1 MGMSPTVND
10 LAGTIFNIMR
20 FSVYDGPGI
29 RTTVFLKGCPAS
41 CLWCHNPEALSGKI
55 QLMVR
60 KDRCRHCGDCA
71 AACPRNAIFLQDG
84 ETATDRKRCLQCGA
98 CVDVCYAE
106 ARELVGRSITVNALM
121 DEISRDILFFEESG
135 GGVTFS
141 GGGPLQQNEFLRE
154 ILKACKRR
162 GLHTAVDTTGYA
174 PPEVLQRI
182 AEWTDLFLYDLKL
195 MDDMRHREFTGISN
209 GVILQNLKELAAG
222 GNQVQIR
229 VPLVPGINDSRENI
243 REMGRF
249 VATIPNVKEI
259 ELLPYHAAG
268 IGKYERLGLRSCL
281 QEISP
286 LSNTAMNQ
294 IVEELQ
300 RHGIAVHVGNDSQ
313 RH

>member
-1 MGMSPTVND
+1 MSPTVED
-10 LAGTIFNIMR
+10 PAGTIFNIMR

-71 AACPRNAIFLQDG
+71 ATCPRNAISLQDG
-84 ETATDRKRCLQCGA
+84 EPATDRKRCLQCGA

-106 ARELVGRSITVNALM
+106 ARELVGRSLTVRDLM
-121 DEISRDILFFEESG
+121 KEISRDIPFFEESG

-141 GGGPLQQNEFLRE
+141 GGEPLQQHEFLQQL
-154 ILKACKRR
+154 LKACKER

-174 PPEVLQRI
+174 PPEILQRI
-182 AEWTDLFLYDLKL
+182 GDWTDLFLYDLKL
-195 MDDMRHREFTGISN
+195 MDDLRHREFTGISN
-209 GVILQNLKELAAG
+209 GVILQNLKDLAFRG
-222 GNQVQIR
+222 KQVLIR
-229 VPLVPGINDSRENI
+229 VPLVPGINDSLENI
-243 REMGRF
+243 REMGQF
-249 VATIPNVKEI
+249 VAMLPNVREI
-259 ELLPYHAAG
+259 ELLPYHASGA
-268 IGKYERLGLRSCL
+268 GKYERLGLKFSL
-281 QEISP
+281 PEILP
-286 LSNTAMNQ
+286 LSNAETNQ

-300 RHGIAVHVGNDSQ
+300 RHGIAVRIGDESP

>member
-1 MGMSPTVND
+1 MGMSPTAND

-71 AACPRNAIFLQDG
+71 AACPRNAISLQDG
-84 ETATDRKRCLQCGA
+84 ETATDWKRCLQCGA
-98 CVDVCYAE
+98 CVEVCYAE
-106 ARELVGRSITVNALM
+106 ARELVGRSVTVRDLLK
-121 DEISRDILFFEESG
+121 EISRDIPFFEESG

-141 GGGPLQQNEFLRE
+141 GGEPLQQHEFLQE
-154 ILKACKRR
+154 ILKACKER

-174 PPEVLQRI
+174 PPEVLRRI
-182 AEWTDLFLYDLKL
+182 AGWTDLFLYDLKL
-195 MDDMRHREFTGISN
+195 MNDLRHREFTGISN
-209 GVILQNLKELAAG
+209 GVILQNLKDLAAG

-243 REMGRF
+243 GEMGRF
-249 VATIPNVKEI
+249 VATLPNVKEI
-259 ELLPYHAAG
+259 ELLPYHTAG
-268 IGKYERLGLRSCL
+268 GGKYERLGMKFSLPG
-281 QEISP
+281 ITP
-286 LSNTAMNQ
+286 LSNPEMEW
-294 IVEELQ
+294 IIEEL
-300 RHGIAVHVGNDSQ
+300 RRNGISVHVGNDSP